1 MWITMFFELLATVAV
16 LVFFGIAQPNL
27 YRTQLWQ
34 AGDDLNF
41 NSSPNVILYAYANYQ
56 PIPKIPF
63 VWSQALTNFNV
74 AISIISLFVLL
85 TKCIC
90 FIMHIWYPLLALF
103 VNICLTAFYATSI
116 YGQAGPDYLDPDKP
130 SKVAWYIAKSCKV
143 AANPSIQSSC
153 LQAKGTFASTC
164 IMFSIVL
171 INLGLTIWALV
182 PTQADRTSVS
192 EDSDSDS
199 SPTQLKGKENWE
211 MHGIPPTPRTANV
224 PYTPR
229 TMAFNTLERKLPL
242 RQYR

>member
-1 MWITMFFELLATVAV
+1 MFFELLATVAV

-130 SKVAWYIAKSCKV
+130 SKVAC
-143 AANPSIQSSC
+143 SI
-153 LQAKGTFASTC
+153 
-164 IMFSIVL
+164 IL